1 MYFKTI
7 IILIFLSLH
16 YKSFSQNK
24 LEFNQIITYD
34 TAFTGYPINNYVN
47 YLTDTLIVPENKV
60 WKIEFLKIDASL
72 QYFINNAY
80 LDTYYEE
87 QYGGGVSIIPLANNK
102 IWLKS
107 GDQIYAKYRYYC
119 NGCGSQDR
127 SIFISIIEFN
137 TTTN

>member
-1 MYFKTI
+1 MYFKII

-34 TAFTGYPINNYVN
+34 TAFTGYPINNWVN

-60 WKIEFLKIDASL
+60 WKIEFLKIDGNL

-80 LDTYYEE
+80 LDTYY
-87 QYGGGVSIIPLANNK
+87 
-102 IWLKS
+102 KS
-107 GDQIYAKYRYYC
+107 NLVVALVLYL
-119 NGCGSQDR
+119 
-127 SIFISIIEFN
+127 
-137 TTTN
+137 

>member
-1 MYFKTI
+1 M
-7 IILIFLSLH
+7 
-16 YKSFSQNK
+16 
-24 LEFNQIITYD
+24 ENQ
-34 TAFTGYPINNYVN
+34 
-47 YLTDTLIVPENKV
+47 
-60 WKIEFLKIDASL
+60 FLKIDGNL

-87 QYGGGVSIIPLANNK
+87 QASNGVSIIHSANNK

-107 GDQIYAKYRYYC
+107 GDQIYAKYHYYC

-137 TTTN
+137 TITN